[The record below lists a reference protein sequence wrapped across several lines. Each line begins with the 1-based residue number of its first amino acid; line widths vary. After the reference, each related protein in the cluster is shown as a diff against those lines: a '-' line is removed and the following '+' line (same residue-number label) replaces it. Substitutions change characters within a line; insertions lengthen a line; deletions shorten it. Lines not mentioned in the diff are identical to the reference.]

1 MKFAIDRYY
10 PGKEK
15 EVSANDFYNTYIP
28 GKQRRFFCPECN
40 EPVFWRS
47 RGGRKL
53 NDEFYHQTKTDSSP
67 ECEKRV
73 DGNCNLTVSQRVG
86 LAQYLTLEYE
96 NMFQL
101 SISFPALG
109 SALLEHATFDGA
121 SLCISTGEKQK
132 KTPINGT
139 NFYANETT
147 LVPIDFIPSGCKN
160 FDISVASNNWQS
172 SIRRKWS
179 EYSDGFENGRAVF
192 SCTGTAGKKVHRG
205 DSITVGKKY
214 WVIAKDFTPYYRE
227 IVVSRVGTI
236 LLNRQVFSVYEMTVA
251 ISTDADARFSII
263 NNYLKSIF
271 GVWLVDQ
278 TPSIVPLWPPMVETD
293 IYIPVGTPKQIFCAV
308 SSGNVEPA
316 VYTYVGSN
324 SVSIPVQH
332 ENNIH
337 TVALPTITSETIV
350 SVDRK
355 YVGREICF
363 EAKTIPVPSV
373 KREFALSDAKGN
385 PLQNSELYE
394 TDLAKS
400 FQMDSNARFELVIEY
415 ANKTYQ
421 EIPIRELSA
430 SIPCNKS
437 PSFLHFVS
445 EGAEFLSLSITNQRV
460 SCSSIAIAEDIS
472 KHSHGAFIPAPIWIN
487 HFISNQPEQTKAL
500 LINQLQ
506 GGMIR
511 RGLLTY
517 LLLLKEGKQYE

>member
-192 SCTGTAGKKVHRG
+192 SCTGTAGRKVHRG

-227 IVVSRVGTI
+227 IVLSRVGTI

-251 ISTDADARFSII
+251 ISTDADTRFSII

-308 SSGNVEPA
+308 TSGNAEPT
-316 VYTYVGSN
+316 VYMYIGNNT
-324 SVSIPVQH
+324 VSIPVQH
-332 ENNIH
+332 DANIH
-337 TVALPTITSETIV
+337 TVALPSITNETVV

-355 YVGREICF
+355 YIGREVSF
-363 EAKTIPVPSV
+363 EARTIPVSTEN
-373 KREFALSDAKGN
+373 RTFTICNSKGN
-385 PLQNSELYE
+385 TLQNKVLHE

-517 LLLLKEGKQYE
+517 LLLLKEGKQHE